1 MGLVF
6 GVMLWRGVEIE
17 PQWVVLSVL
26 VIALAL
32 GRGREFI
39 TDWLPFLLLFFA
51 YEVMRGFAAKTGF
64 PPHDLGSVEKA
75 LFGGNLPTLW
85 LQSHLYHPQ
94 VIEPWDWLAIVLYF
108 MHFVLPVV
116 VGFVFWVGSREHYWR
131 YIAALLAM
139 CFLAFVTYLFF
150 PSTPPWLQYPQ
161 EVHKVTNET
170 VAKWGVHYLESPIY
184 GTLGRLDPN
193 LYAAFPSLHAA
204 FPVLG
209 IVYAWRAYR
218 WLALLLMVWT
228 AGVWWAIVYLGEHY
242 VVDALFALLYV
253 AVATAGVE
261 LAARR
266 LRPARSSS

>member
-1 MGLVF
+1 
-6 GVMLWRGVEIE
+6 MLWRGVEIE
-17 PQWVVLSVL
+17 PQWVVLAVL

-39 TDWLPFLLLFFA
+39 TDWVPFLLLFFA

-64 PPHDLGSVEKA
+64 APHDLGA
-75 LFGGNLPTLW
+75 LEQWVFRGSLPTVVLQGW
-85 LQSHLYHPQ
+85 LYRPAFIS
-94 VIEPWDWLAIVLYF
+94 PWDWLAIGLYF

-116 VGFVFWVGSREHYWR
+116 VGFVFWLGSREHYWR
-131 YIAALLAM
+131 YVAALLLM
-139 CFLAFVTYLFF
+139 CLLAFLTFLFF
-150 PSTPPWLQYPQ
+150 PSTPPWLQYPHL
-161 EVHKVTNET
+161 VHKISNET
-170 VAKWGVHYLESPIY
+170 VAKWGVQYLQSPIY

-209 IVYAWRAYR
+209 AVYAWRRYR
-218 WLALLLMVWT
+218 LVAIVLLVWS

-253 AVATAGVE
+253 AAATLAVE
-261 LAARR
+261 TAAR